1 MVSKIKIMLSK
12 WLKFFL
18 ISTLVSS
25 ILVLLSLL
33 AHDIGVIGNVIIL
46 STFIIAT
53 PQFFIAYQ
61 KYRDLK
67 EMEGEFPLFL
77 RDLIENLRSGVAFH
91 KAVIASSKIDYGK
104 LSVEV
109 RKVAHQLTWG
119 MPVEKALNQFA
130 TRVKNSKRLYASIKI
145 IRESFVSGGDA
156 VSTLE
161 SVADN
166 ATLLQ
171 DSEKEK
177 KSILDQYVV
186 LMYAISM
193 IFIVIVVVINRL
205 LIPIFQISSES
216 FGGGNIGLT
225 NPCESCADF
234 TCNICG
240 LFEGTSQVY
249 FSINPGTTASYYT
262 SLFFY
267 MAIVQALFS
276 GLVAGQIS
284 ENSIIAGLKHSL
296 ILVGITLGAFSILV
310 KLKLMG
316 V

>member
-1 MVSKIKIMLSK
+1 MSKIKIKLSRR
-12 WLKFFL
+12 LRFLL

-25 ILVLLSLL
+25 VLISLSSLTR
-33 AHDIGVIGNVIIL
+33 DIGIVGNAIIL
-46 STFIIAT
+46 STFVIAT
-53 PQFFIAYQ
+53 PQFLISYQ
-61 KYRDLK
+61 SYRDLK
-67 EMEGEFPLFL
+67 EMEEKFPLFL
-77 RDLIENLRSGVAFH
+77 RDIIENLRSGIAFH
-91 KAVIASSKIDYGK
+91 KTIIASSKINYGK
-104 LSVEV
+104 LSEEV
-109 RKVAHQLTWG
+109 KKVAHQLTWG
-119 MPVEKALNQFA
+119 IPLDKALNQFA
-130 TRVKNSKRLYASIKI
+130 TRLKNSKRLYTSIKI
-145 IRESFVSGGDA
+145 IRESFVSGGDV

-177 KSILDQYVV
+177 KSLLDQYVV

-193 IFIVIVVVINRL
+193 IFIVIVVMINRL
-205 LIPIFQISSES
+205 LIPIFQVSSES
-216 FGGGNIGLT
+216 LVGGNIGLA
-225 NPCESCADF
+225 NPCDSCAGF
-234 TCNICG
+234 TCNVCG
-240 LFEGTSQVY
+240 LFEGTSQIY
-249 FSINPGTTASYYT
+249 FSINPSTAASYYT

-267 MAIVQALFS
+267 MALVQSLFS

-296 ILVGITLGAFSILV
+296 ILVGITMGSFSILV

>member
-1 MVSKIKIMLSK
+1 MSKIKIKLSRR
-12 WLKFFL
+12 LRFLL

-25 ILVLLSLL
+25 ALISLSSLTR
-33 AHDIGVIGNVIIL
+33 DIGIVGNAIIL
-46 STFIIAT
+46 STFVIAT
-53 PQFFIAYQ
+53 PQFFISYQ
-61 KYRDLK
+61 SYRDLK
-67 EMEGEFPLFL
+67 EMEEKFPLFL
-77 RDLIENLRSGVAFH
+77 RDLIENLRSGIAFH
-91 KAVIASSKIDYGK
+91 KTIIASSKINYGK
-104 LSVEV
+104 LSEEV
-109 RKVAHQLTWG
+109 KKVAHQLTWG
-119 MPVEKALNQFA
+119 IPLDKALNQFA
-130 TRVKNSKRLYASIKI
+130 TRLKNSKRLYTSIKI
-145 IRESFVSGGDA
+145 IRESFVSGGDV

-177 KSILDQYVV
+177 KSLLDQYVV

-193 IFIVIVVVINRL
+193 IFIVIVVMINRL
-205 LIPIFQISSES
+205 LIPIFQVSSES
-216 FGGGNIGLT
+216 LVGGNIGLA
-225 NPCESCADF
+225 NPCDSCAGF
-234 TCNICG
+234 TCNVCG
-240 LFEGTSQVY
+240 LFEGTSQIY
-249 FSINPGTTASYYT
+249 FSINPSTAASYYT

-267 MAIVQALFS
+267 MALVQSLFS

-296 ILVGITLGAFSILV
+296 ILVGITMGSFSILV

>member
-1 MVSKIKIMLSK
+1 MSKIKIKLSRR
-12 WLKFFL
+12 LRFLL

-25 ILVLLSLL
+25 ALISLSSLTR
-33 AHDIGVIGNVIIL
+33 DIGIVGNAIIL
-46 STFIIAT
+46 STFVIAT
-53 PQFFIAYQ
+53 PQFFISYQ
-61 KYRDLK
+61 SYRDLK
-67 EMEGEFPLFL
+67 EMEEKFPLFL
-77 RDLIENLRSGVAFH
+77 RDLIENLRSGIAFH
-91 KAVIASSKIDYGK
+91 KTIIASSKINYGK
-104 LSVEV
+104 LSEEV
-109 RKVAHQLTWG
+109 KKVAHQLTWG
-119 MPVEKALNQFA
+119 IPLDKALNQFA
-130 TRVKNSKRLYASIKI
+130 TRLKNSKRLYTSIKI
-145 IRESFVSGGDA
+145 IRESFVSGGDV

-177 KSILDQYVV
+177 KSLLDQYVV

-193 IFIVIVVVINRL
+193 IFIVIVVMINRL
-205 LIPIFQISSES
+205 LIPIFQVSSES
-216 FGGGNIGLT
+216 LVGGNIGLA
-225 NPCESCADF
+225 NPCDSCAGF
-234 TCNICG
+234 TCNVCG
-240 LFEGTSQVY
+240 LFEGTSQIY
-249 FSINPGTTASYYT
+249 FSINPSTSASYYT

-267 MAIVQALFS
+267 MALVQSLFS

-296 ILVGITLGAFSILV
+296 ILVGITMGSFSILV

>member
-1 MVSKIKIMLSK
+1 MSKIKIKLSRR
-12 WLKFFL
+12 LRFLL

-25 ILVLLSLL
+25 ALISLSSLTR
-33 AHDIGVIGNVIIL
+33 DIGIVGNAIIL
-46 STFIIAT
+46 STFVIAT
-53 PQFFIAYQ
+53 PQFFISYQ
-61 KYRDLK
+61 SYRDLK
-67 EMEGEFPLFL
+67 EMEEKFPLFL
-77 RDLIENLRSGVAFH
+77 RDLIENLRSGIAFH
-91 KAVIASSKIDYGK
+91 KTIIASSKINYGK
-104 LSVEV
+104 LSEEV
-109 RKVAHQLTWG
+109 KKVAHQLTWG
-119 MPVEKALNQFA
+119 IPLDKALNQFA
-130 TRVKNSKRLYASIKI
+130 TRLKNSKRLYTSIKI
-145 IRESFVSGGDA
+145 IRESFVSGGDV

-177 KSILDQYVV
+177 KSLLDQYVV

-193 IFIVIVVVINRL
+193 IFIVIVVMINRL
-205 LIPIFQISSES
+205 LIPIFQVSSES
-216 FGGGNIGLT
+216 LVGGGIGLA
-225 NPCESCADF
+225 NPCDYCDGF
-234 TCNICG
+234 TCNVCG
-240 LFEGTSQVY
+240 LFEGTSQIY
-249 FSINPGTTASYYT
+249 FSINPSTSASYYT

-267 MAIVQALFS
+267 MALVQSLFS

-296 ILVGITLGAFSILV
+296 ILVGITMGSFSILV